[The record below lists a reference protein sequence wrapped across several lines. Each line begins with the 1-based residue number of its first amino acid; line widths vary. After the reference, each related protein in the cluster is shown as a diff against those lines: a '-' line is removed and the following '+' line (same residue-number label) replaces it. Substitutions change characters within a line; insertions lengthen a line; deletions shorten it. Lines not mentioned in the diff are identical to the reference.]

1 MLQNNIPVPF
11 INSNSEIN
19 ENISSDDE
27 TPPSP
32 PPRSTSC
39 QQPPA
44 RPLPNIP
51 KSTSLNDVHYEDGDS
66 SMEEVGLTVTVF
78 NVICELYVGILDL

>member
-1 MLQNNIPVPF
+1 MCFVVLQINKSGLVLNNT
-11 INSNSEIN
+11 SEVN
-19 ENISSDDE
+19 ENNSSEDE

-51 KSTSLNDVHYEDGDS
+51 KSSSLNDILYEDGE
-66 SMEEVGLTVTVF
+66 SMEEVSIAVLGFRLF
-78 NVICELYVGILDL
+78 